1 MQAFSQKNSSIFGMR
16 SKTFLSA
23 LQNYFERTPEN
34 IPRPGTNNTRHLL
47 GNKRPFS
54 LTQTSSMSRADSPY
68 MGIGS
73 ISVPHGTYLH

>member
-34 IPRPGTNNTRHLL
+34 IPRPGTNNTRHLFPNTRHL
-47 GNKRPFS
+47 LLRECE
-54 LTQTSSMSRADSPY
+54 D
-68 MGIGS
+68 
-73 ISVPHGTYLH
+73 

>member
-1 MQAFSQKNSSIFGMR
+1 MQAFSQKISSIFGVR

-34 IPRPGTNNTRHLL
+34 VPRPGIINTRHLL

-54 LTQTSSMSRADSPY
+54 LTQM
-68 MGIGS
+68 
-73 ISVPHGTYLH
+73 